1 MSGLTYGAAKNRS
14 NTKVSVLA
22 SALLAAGLC
31 ITASYSPNASAI
43 DFNPGDW
50 VAAPAGTNLFLGY
63 YQLTQFKDFYVDG
76 SKIPGNNE
84 LDANIGIVR
93 PVHYFKLGNY
103 TALSQAILP
112 FGKLEGKGDM
122 SGLGDA
128 TGISDLI
135 LSNAIWL
142 ITGDSQHTNWGFAHY
157 IWVPTGSYD
166 KNDALNLGENRW
178 KWTLATGLAQGLTDK
193 LSLDFAADV
202 TLFGS
207 NNEFGAA
214 SNTLSQDPYYTAQT
228 SLRYDVTPSTNV
240 FVGYAYEWG
249 GEQSVDNV
257 TVDGSEQKKSRFYVG
272 GSSWVMPSVQ
282 IQAYYGQDISVE
294 SGFEEEHRFHLRLLK
309 AF

>member
-1 MSGLTYGAAKNRS
+1 MKNRS
-14 NTKVSVLA
+14 NIKV
-22 SALLAAGLC
+22 SALLSALLTAGLC
-31 ITASYSPNASAI
+31 ITASYAPSASAI

-50 VAAPAGTNLFLGY
+50 VAAPPGTSLFLGY
-63 YQLTQFKDFYVDG
+63 YQFTSFKDFYVNG
-76 SKIPGNNE
+76 SKIPGDNK

-93 PVHYFKLGNY
+93 PVHYFKLGDY

-142 ITGDSQHTNWGFAHY
+142 KTGDTRHTNFGFAHY

-166 KNDALNLGENRW
+166 KNEALNLGENRW

-193 LSLDFAADV
+193 LSIDLAADV
-202 TLFGS
+202 TLFGD
-207 NNEFGAA
+207 NNQYGPA
-214 SNTLSQDPYYTAQT
+214 SKTLSEKPYYTAQV
-228 SLRYDVTPSTNV
+228 SLRYDVTSSTNV
-240 FVGYAYEWG
+240 FVGYAYERG
-249 GEQSVDNV
+249 GEQSVDGVSQDN
-257 TVDGSEQKKSRFYVG
+257 EQKKSRFYVG

-282 IQAYYGQDISVE
+282 VQAYYGQDINVE
-294 SGFEEEHRFHLRLLK
+294 NGFKEENRFHLRLLK